1 MSEENKA
8 SLGNWVKDIDEKVDK
23 LCNAMTRV
31 EAFMDNDHLKVAEHD
46 LEIKK
51 HREEIQA
58 IKEELSFM
66 RGQTKMLM
74 VIGSVIG
81 GLVLIGQ
88 LVVMIMKG

>member
-1 MSEENKA
+1 MSTDDKA
-8 SLGNWVKDIDEKVDK
+8 TLGNWVKDIDEKVDK

-31 EAFMDNDHLKVAEHD
+31 ETFMDNDHLKVAEHD
-46 LEIKK
+46 LELKK
-51 HREEIQA
+51 QREEIQA

>member
-1 MSEENKA
+1 
-8 SLGNWVKDIDEKVDK
+8 
-23 LCNAMTRV
+23 
-31 EAFMDNDHLKVAEHD
+31 
-46 LEIKK
+46 
-51 HREEIQA
+51 
-58 IKEELSFM
+58 M